1 MGREEEKAVLEV
13 LRSKS
18 LFRYYG
24 PDVQG
29 KATEFERRFAAR
41 TGTRHALATN
51 SGTSALKCALFAVGV
66 GPGDEVL
73 VPAFSYV
80 ATADVVL
87 ALGATPVFVEI
98 DESMTMDPADLRVKL
113 AGRTG
118 RKPKAIC
125 VVHLFGV
132 AADLEPILKIA
143 GEADIPVVEDCAQS
157 CGAMYRGKTVGQ
169 LGALGIFSFQLNKV
183 ITAGEGGAVVTDDAT
198 LYDRAI
204 RLHDHGNHRGDEAAG
219 EPCIGE
225 GFRIGELSAAIL
237 LAQLG
242 RLDDILSRLRQSKRF
257 LVERLAAVPGLTLT
271 RVPDP
276 EGDAG
281 VSLTFLVDSPERA
294 TRVVKALTAEGI
306 RVLQQYGGKLLYH
319 AAVDPQREAPARA
332 AVPALGRPGHA
343 LGVPRA
349 DDHVHAARPA
359 GRRHGDPQGHG
370 GRLSL
375 EDAGR
380 VECPRATGLRW
391 QRVPRDGR
399 DPPSHM
405 LGACVAA
412 LGIAAISGVRCVQDG
427 SGRLRVR
434 AGASPPASPALGSSS
449 PVWS

>member
-1 MGREEEKAVLEV
+1 MARKDAAKLKLVQAPASSSPRRSRAVAQPLAIDGGPPVRKTPLPGPYPGALLMGREEEKAVLEV

-87 ALGATPVFVEI
+87 ALGATPIFVEI
-98 DESMTMDPADLRVKL
+98 DESMTMDPDDLRVKL

-143 GEADIPVVEDCAQS
+143 NEAGIPVVEDCAQS

-169 LGALGIFSFQLNKV
+169 LGAMGIFSFQLNKV
-183 ITAGEGGAVVTDDAT
+183 ITAGEGGAVVTDDAR

-225 GFRIGELSAAIL
+225 GFRVGELTAAIL

-257 LVERLAAVPGLTLT
+257 LVERLGEVPGLTLT

-281 VSLTFLVDSPERA
+281 VSLTFLLDTPERA
-294 TRVVKALTAEGI
+294 ARVVKALAAEGI
-306 RVLQQYGGKLLYH
+306 RVLQQYGGRLLYQQPSIRSAKLQPEPLCPRSVDLVTRSVFLGLTTTFTRRDLQDVVTAIRKVM
-319 AAVDPQREAPARA
+319 AAV
-332 AVPALGRPGHA
+332 
-343 LGVPRA
+343 
-349 DDHVHAARPA
+349 
-359 GRRHGDPQGHG
+359 
-370 GRLSL
+370 
-375 EDAGR
+375 
-380 VECPRATGLRW
+380 
-391 QRVPRDGR
+391 
-399 DPPSHM
+399 
-405 LGACVAA
+405 
-412 LGIAAISGVRCVQDG
+412 
-427 SGRLRVR
+427 
-434 AGASPPASPALGSSS
+434 
-449 PVWS
+449 

>member
-1 MGREEEKAVLEV
+1 MARKDAAKLKLVQAPASTSPRRSRAVAQPLAIDGGPPVRKTPLPGPYPGALLMGREEEKAVLEV

-87 ALGATPVFVEI
+87 ALGATPIFVEI
-98 DESMTMDPADLRVKL
+98 DETMTMDPADLRVKL

-143 GEADIPVVEDCAQS
+143 GEAGIPVVEDCAQS

-169 LGALGIFSFQLNKV
+169 LGAMGIFSFQLNKV
-183 ITAGEGGAVVTDDAT
+183 ITAGEGGAVVTDDAR

-225 GFRIGELSAAIL
+225 GFRVGELTAAIL

-281 VSLTFLVDSPERA
+281 VSLTFLLDTPERA
-294 TRVVKALTAEGI
+294 ARVVKALAAEGI
-306 RVLQQYGGKLLYH
+306 RVLQQYGGKLLYQQPAIRSAKLQPEPLCPRSVDLVTRSVFLGLTTTFTRRDLQDVVTAIRKVM
-319 AAVDPQREAPARA
+319 AAV
-332 AVPALGRPGHA
+332 
-343 LGVPRA
+343 
-349 DDHVHAARPA
+349 
-359 GRRHGDPQGHG
+359 
-370 GRLSL
+370 
-375 EDAGR
+375 
-380 VECPRATGLRW
+380 
-391 QRVPRDGR
+391 
-399 DPPSHM
+399 
-405 LGACVAA
+405 
-412 LGIAAISGVRCVQDG
+412 
-427 SGRLRVR
+427 
-434 AGASPPASPALGSSS
+434 
-449 PVWS
+449 

>member
-1 MGREEEKAVLEV
+1 MATKDAAKLKLVQTPASPSQRRSRAAAQPLAIDGGPPVRKAPLPGPYPGALLMGREEEKGVLEV

-24 PDVQG
+24 PEVLG

-41 TGTRHALATN
+41 IGTRHALAVN

-98 DESMTMDPADLRVKL
+98 DETMTMDPADLRVKL

-118 RKPKAIC
+118 RRPKAIC

-132 AADLEPILKIA
+132 AADCDPLLAIA
-143 GEADIPVVEDCAQS
+143 REAGIPVVEDCAQS

-169 LGALGIFSFQLNKV
+169 LGAVGIYSFQLNKV
-183 ITAGEGGAVVTDDAT
+183 ITAGEGGALVTDDAR

-204 RLHDHGNHRGDEAAG
+204 RLHDHGNHRGDEGAG

-225 GFRIGELSAAIL
+225 GFRVGELTAAIL

-257 LVERLAAVPGLTLT
+257 LVERLADVKQISLT

-294 TRVVKALTAEGI
+294 QRAVKALAAEGI
-306 RVLQQYGGKLLYH
+306 RVLQQYGGKLLY
-319 AAVDPQREAPARA
+319 QQPAIRSA
-332 AVPALGRPGHA
+332 KLQPEPL
-343 LGVPRA
+343 
-349 DDHVHAARPA
+349 
-359 GRRHGDPQGHG
+359 
-370 GRLSL
+370 
-375 EDAGR
+375 
-380 VECPRATGLRW
+380 CPRSADLVTRSVFLGLTTTFTK
-391 QRVPRDGR
+391 RDLQ
-399 DPPSHM
+399 D
-405 LGACVAA
+405 VVT
-412 LGIAAISGVRCVQDG
+412 AIRKVM
-427 SGRLRVR
+427 
-434 AGASPPASPALGSSS
+434 PA
-449 PVWS
+449 V

>member
-1 MGREEEKAVLEV
+1 MARKDAAKLKLVQAPASPSPRRSRAAAQPLAIAGGPPVRKTPLPGPYPGALLMGREEEKAVLEV

-306 RVLQQYGGKLLYH
+306 RVLQQYGGKLLYQQPSIRSAKIQPEPLCPRSVDLVTRSVFLGLTTTFTRRDLQDVVTAIRKVM
-319 AAVDPQREAPARA
+319 AAV
-332 AVPALGRPGHA
+332 
-343 LGVPRA
+343 
-349 DDHVHAARPA
+349 
-359 GRRHGDPQGHG
+359 
-370 GRLSL
+370 
-375 EDAGR
+375 
-380 VECPRATGLRW
+380 
-391 QRVPRDGR
+391 
-399 DPPSHM
+399 
-405 LGACVAA
+405 
-412 LGIAAISGVRCVQDG
+412 
-427 SGRLRVR
+427 
-434 AGASPPASPALGSSS
+434 
-449 PVWS
+449 